1 MAPAELEGILLGHE
15 EVADACVVAAHD
27 RERGTEVPRA
37 YVVAK
42 SKPGTTAADRERA
55 AAAIAD
61 WLAARVANHKRLR
74 GGVRFVDEIP
84 KNASGKLLRRVLRD
98 RARQEDREEA
108 EAAGVKATAKL

>member
-1 MAPAELEGILLGHE
+1 MAPAELEGILLGHS
-15 EVADACVVAAHD
+15 EVVDACVVAAHD

-37 YVVAK
+37 YVVPKA
-42 SKPGTTAADRERA
+42 GTPRTAAR

-61 WLAARVANHKRLR
+61 WLAARVAHHKRLR

-98 RARQEDREEA
+98 RARREDREEA
-108 EAAGVKATAKL
+108 EAAGAAAAKL